1 MTDPDIAA
9 EMEEDSFDDLD
20 SDEELQAAFSRG
32 DLKPGLNIE
41 ARAKRVYINDEQG
54 LKDRLT
60 DFKKDLAWLERLDV
74 TCGPV
79 RVLGET
85 EPKADEENKDEVHDD
100 FKRELRIYRQ
110 AQAAVLDAL
119 PKLQALNIPT
129 KRPEDFF
136 AEMAKSDDHMRKI
149 REKLIAKQLSMERS
163 EKAKKLRELRKFGKK
178 VQQEV
183 LVKRQKEKK
192 DLADSVKKFKKGHSK
207 DLGFLEGKP
216 KGGANSKQDKAAA
229 KLGPNMKRKAKN
241 TKFGYG
247 GKHKG
252 SKINSKQ
259 SARDDE
265 DHFSIKRNRS
275 DVAKHQKQFG
285 GKQRKGNTKQKRLGK
300 GKRQKLKSR
309 KK

>member
-1 MTDPDIAA
+1 
-9 EMEEDSFDDLD
+9 MEEESYDELD

-32 DLKPGLNIE
+32 DIKPGLNIE
-41 ARAKRVYINDEQG
+41 GKAKKVYINNEQG
-54 LKDRLT
+54 LKDRLS
-60 DFKKDLAWLERLDV
+60 DFKRDLPWLERLDV
-74 TCGPV
+74 TCGPA
-79 RVLGET
+79 RVPGET
-85 EPKADEENKDEVHDD
+85 DPKEEEKGKDEVHDD

-110 AQAAVLDAL
+110 AQAAALDAL
-119 PKLQALNIPT
+119 PRLQALNIPT
-129 KRPEDFF
+129 KRPDDFF

-192 DLADSVKKFKKGHSK
+192 ELAESVRKFKKGQTK
-207 DLGFLEGKP
+207 NLDFLEGKS
-216 KGGANSKQDKAAA
+216 KGGANSKQDKSAA
-229 KLGPNMKRKAKN
+229 KGPNIKRKAKN

-247 GKHKG
+247 GKKKG
-252 SKINSKQ
+252 SKVNSKQ
-259 SARDDE
+259 SSREDD
-265 DHFSIKRNRS
+265 DHFSMKRNKS
-275 DVAKHQKQFG
+275 DVVKHQKQFG
-285 GKQRKGNTKQKRLGK
+285 GKMQRKGNSKQKRLGK